1 MTDQQELGRFVYS
14 AFVIVPAGTTA
25 AIVLHLVG
33 SWNPQER
40 YHLGMYHQPLLFPDQ
55 VSTSVKVTG

>member
-1 MTDQQELGRFVYS
+1 M
-14 AFVIVPAGTTA
+14 VPAGGTA
-25 AIVLHLVG
+25 TIVLRLVG
-33 SWNPQER
+33 SWNPRER